1 MKRRL
6 RALATLALFLV
17 TAAMPPQAFGGIQ
30 TIGNGDSIQSC
41 SQAYVI
47 IWENTGYN
55 GDGLEICYGTNIS
68 NLATISDLTGDHKCD
83 PNPNGNWDNCTSAV
97 QFSESSVN
105 TTVCLYSEV
114 NYISQIWKGVN
125 SGDQQNW
132 IFPPNDWASSVKFGC

>member
-1 MKRRL
+1 MKRKVRI
-6 RALATLALFLV
+6 LASLGLFLV
-17 TAAMPPQAFGGIQ
+17 SAVVPPEALGGIQ
-30 TIGNGDSIQSC
+30 TIDSGDSIQSC

-55 GDGLEICYGTNIS
+55 GDGLQICYGTNIS
-68 NLATISDLTGDHKCD
+68 NLANVPVLTGDHKCD

-114 NYISQIWKGVN
+114 NYIGQFWKGTNNGDHN
-125 SGDQQNW
+125 SW
-132 IFPPNDWASSVKFGC
+132 IFPPNDWATSVKFGC